1 MIFKYNIEV
10 YLCGPMKGIE
20 EFNKCAFDN
29 ARDFLSENG
38 VLVQSPVDLNTDS
51 TGKFPCRDYNGAMKV
66 DIAAM
71 CMCDAV
77 VVLPGWENSQG
88 AALEH
93 FIAVRL
99 GIPVVRFLI
108 SVVLLDL
115 ANVTVKRVE

>member
-1 MIFKYNIEV
+1 MKFKWNTEV
-10 YLCGPMKGIE
+10 YLCGPMSGIE
-20 EFNKCAFDN
+20 NYNREAFDN
-29 ARDFLSENG
+29 ARDFLSESG

-51 TGKFPCRDYNGAMKV
+51 TGKFPCRGYNEAMKV

-71 CMCDAV
+71 CLCDAV

-99 GIPVVRFLI
+99 GIPVVRYLI